1 MLEHTFIHIP
11 GIGPKSEQL
20 LWDKGITTWHRF
32 LEEKRGVF
40 TPGKDGMIREFL
52 LKSVEHRRD
61 IRFFHDLLPKGET
74 WRLFKTFRRGSV
86 YLDIETDGGYEGVHE
101 ITIIGIYDGNKV
113 QTFINGKNL
122 QEFECAIADYDL
134 VITFNGS
141 LFDLPVIRR
150 FFPGISLPG
159 AHIDLRFVL
168 AKLGYKGGLKH
179 VEKRLGICRGSE
191 IDGLNGYDAVLLWR
205 AYESGDAASLDRL
218 IRYNTADIMNLEP
231 LMEMAYNALKDKL
244 LKGL

>member
-11 GIGPKSEQL
+11 GVGPKNERM
-20 LWDKGITTWHRF
+20 LWDKGITTWYRF

-40 TPGKDGMIREFL
+40 SPGRDGMIREFL
-52 LKSVEHRRD
+52 LRSVEHRRD
-61 IRFFHDLLPKGET
+61 IRFFRDLLPKGEM
-74 WRLFKTFRRGSV
+74 WRLFKTFQQRSV

-101 ITIIGIYDGNKV
+101 ITLIGIYDGERV

-122 QEFECAIADYDL
+122 QEFECVIADYDL

-141 LFDLPVIRR
+141 LFDLPIIRS
-150 FFPGISLPG
+150 FFPGISLPT

-179 VEKRLGICRGSE
+179 VEQRLGICRDPE

-205 AYESGDAASLDRL
+205 AYEWGDAPSLDRL

-231 LMEMAYNALKDKL
+231 LMEMAYSALKEKL
-244 LKGL
+244 LKGP